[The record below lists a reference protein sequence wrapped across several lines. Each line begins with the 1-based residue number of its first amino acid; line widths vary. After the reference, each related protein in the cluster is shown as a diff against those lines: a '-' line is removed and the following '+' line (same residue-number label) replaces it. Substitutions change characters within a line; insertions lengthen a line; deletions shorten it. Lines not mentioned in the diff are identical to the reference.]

1 MYCRPLVHGQCHWM
15 KAEALLAGKANSDL
29 SPGPPGFT
37 KCSQMPAFKR
47 LAGFYPPVIALSHA
61 EARVSFASHIAR
73 NREPIKTAW
82 LMLIC
87 SLQKAG
93 RVHNFPCDF
102 FSCFFF
108 FPETHLTLDKFI
120 YRGLFTCAGQ
130 FLKKGAQ
137 SLLQSFFKKSL

>member
-29 SPGPPGFT
+29 SPRPPGFT

-102 FSCFFF
+102 FLVFFF
-108 FPETHLTLDKFI
+108 FQKHIWPWISSFI
-120 YRGLFTCAGQ
+120 QVYLLCAGQ
-130 FLKKGAQ
+130 FLKERAQ
-137 SLLQSFFKKSL
+137 SLLQSLKKKSL